1 MTPADEAFL
10 TELHQNLEK
19 RAIGPDDPR
28 YVALERL
35 PGNVLGPD
43 AVRLLGRTLTRT
55 CATC

>member
-28 YVALERL
+28 YVALERQRS
-35 PGNVLGPD
+35 GN
-43 AVRLLGRTLTRT
+43 GRRSWRHDSRRSRPRT
-55 CATC
+55 